1 MLRFRAL
8 PELQAKRII
17 PKKAGLA
24 NTARVAGTGLTAKSG
39 GSLKVLGDGAESPRC
54 VQEVMP

>member
-8 PELQAKRII
+8 PELQTKRII

-24 NTARVAGTGLTAKSG
+24 NTALVAGTGLTARRG
-39 GSLKVLGDGAESPRC
+39 GSPKALGDGAESPRC
-54 VQEVMP
+54 IQE